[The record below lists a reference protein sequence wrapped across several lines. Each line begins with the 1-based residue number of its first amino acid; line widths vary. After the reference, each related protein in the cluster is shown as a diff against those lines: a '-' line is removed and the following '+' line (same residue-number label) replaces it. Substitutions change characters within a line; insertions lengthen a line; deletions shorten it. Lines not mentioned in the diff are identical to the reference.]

1 MKKLQDMRENQKAWP
16 LNSMPKLISKQSNAE
31 VTNQIIAKWSHSNE
45 TRQNTKKLTSWISTG
60 VVGLR
65 FNSWSFSALFKISKI
80 YLTY

>member
-16 LNSMPKLISKQSNAE
+16 LNSMPKHRDSKQSNAE

-65 FNSWSFSALFKISKI
+65 FNSWSFSALFKI
-80 YLTY
+80 